1 MDKNS
6 NMCLQKGLENHQKS
20 GKSQGILKRILSDN
34 PVNSSLAAILES
46 QPLARRKETVAA
58 SGYIYCS
65 ARRLVLAVTGY

>member
-1 MDKNS
+1 MKIVI
-6 NMCLQKGLENHQKS
+6 CAFQKGLENRQKS
-20 GKSQGILKRILSDN
+20 VKNQGILKRILSGN

-46 QPLARRKETVAA
+46 QPLARRKQTVAA

>member
-1 MDKNS
+1 MKIVK
-6 NMCLQKGLENHQKS
+6 CAFHKGLENHQKS
-20 GKSQGILKRILSDN
+20 VKSQGILKRILSGN

-46 QPLARRKETVAA
+46 QPLARRKQTVAA